1 MQENCAEHLE
11 HFGDNWAECLWLEE
25 GTQYIW
31 SAAEKVTACRIA
43 RVFPHFVSGRKTR
56 VGANITRWIGLLVG
70 LSIGRWCHSQHYAG
84 EAWR

>member
-43 RVFPHFVSGRKTR
+43 RVFPLFVSGR
-56 VGANITRWIGLLVG
+56 
-70 LSIGRWCHSQHYAG
+70 
-84 EAWR
+84 